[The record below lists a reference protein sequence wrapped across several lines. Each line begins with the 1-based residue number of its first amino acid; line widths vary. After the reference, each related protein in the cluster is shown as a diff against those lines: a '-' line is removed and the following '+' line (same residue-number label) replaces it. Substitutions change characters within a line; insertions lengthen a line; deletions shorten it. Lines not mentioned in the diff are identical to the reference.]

1 MCVIET
7 TELLLDFREGCGL
20 LAEGACFAY
29 HEDVVELVHIVDA
42 FCEQLALHLVGDLV
56 HSVSPVGHACCPS
69 LYALC
74 VSVCLKTVFFD
85 FDFR

>member
-42 FCEQLALHLVGDLV
+42 FREQLTLHLVDDLV
-56 HSVSPVGHACCPS
+56 HSVSPVGHACFSS
-69 LYALC
+69 LCSL
-74 VSVCLKTVFFD
+74 SKCLSKDCLF
-85 FDFR
+85 

>member
-56 HSVSPVGHACCPS
+56 HSVSPVGHSCFSSPCS
-69 LYALC
+69 LC
-74 VSVCLKTVFFD
+74 KCLSKDCLF
-85 FDFR
+85 

>member
-56 HSVSPVGHACCPS
+56 HSVSPVGHACFPS
-69 LYALC
+69 LCSLR
-74 VSVCLKTVFFD
+74 SLSKCLSKDCLF
-85 FDFR
+85 